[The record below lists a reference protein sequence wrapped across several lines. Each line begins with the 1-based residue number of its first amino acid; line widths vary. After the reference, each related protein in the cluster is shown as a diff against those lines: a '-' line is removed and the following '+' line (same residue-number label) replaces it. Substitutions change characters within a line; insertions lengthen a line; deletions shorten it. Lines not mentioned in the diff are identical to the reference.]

1 MKTFFSI
8 LVTLLLLF
16 IASLSMI
23 EVNCYDDNYNDS
35 ILFFRFIGI
44 LISISVLLNLFYI
57 SKVKYYFLKFVLNIT
72 FILILIFTFLGYMES
87 YKAC

>member
-8 LVTLLLLF
+8 LFTLSLLF

-44 LISISVLLNLFYI
+44 FISISVIVNLFYI
-57 SKVKYYFLKFVLNIT
+57 SKVKYYLLKFVLNIV
-72 FILILIFTFLGYMES
+72 FVLILIFTLLGYIES